1 MDTPAEIKKALMSV
15 LGITPNLPL
24 TATVLSLEGSTCTIR
39 LLDELELSDV
49 RLTATISE
57 SEDGLII
64 KPKVGSE
71 VIVMSQTGTLSS
83 LIVIKVNEIDS
94 FTYKNADF
102 QFIVDG
108 ITKKVTIKNGQ
119 ANVGALINSLI
130 DTIGSA
136 VLVTPAGPGSIA
148 PSTITALNNVKLMFN
163 LILNSN

>member
-1 MDTPAEIKKALMSV
+1 MDTAAEIKKSLMSV

-24 TATVLSLEGSTCTIR
+24 TATVVSVEGSTCTIK

-49 RLTATISE
+49 RLTATIGE

-83 LIVIKVNEIDS
+83 LMVVKVNEIDTL
-94 FTYKNADF
+94 TYKNADF
-102 QFIVDG
+102 EFIVDG
-108 ITKKVTIKNGQ
+108 VTKKVTIKNSQ
-119 ANVGALINSLI
+119 ANVGSLINSFI
-130 DTIGSA
+130 DAISAA
-136 VLVTPAGPGSIA
+136 VLITPAGPGSIA

-163 LILNSN
+163 LILNTD

>member
-1 MDTPAEIKKALMSV
+1 MDTPAEIKKALMDV

-24 TATVLSLEGSTCTIR
+24 TATVVSVEGSTCTIK

-49 RLTATISE
+49 RLTATIGE
-57 SEDGLII
+57 SQDGLII

-83 LIVIKVNEIDS
+83 LMVVKVNEIDS
-94 FTYKNADF
+94 LTYKNADF
-102 QFIVDG
+102 EFIVDG
-108 ITKKVTIKNGQ
+108 ITKKVTIKNSQ
-119 ANVGALINSLI
+119 ANVGSLINSLI
-130 DTIGSA
+130 DTISSA
-136 VLVTPAGPGSIA
+136 VLITPAGPGSIA